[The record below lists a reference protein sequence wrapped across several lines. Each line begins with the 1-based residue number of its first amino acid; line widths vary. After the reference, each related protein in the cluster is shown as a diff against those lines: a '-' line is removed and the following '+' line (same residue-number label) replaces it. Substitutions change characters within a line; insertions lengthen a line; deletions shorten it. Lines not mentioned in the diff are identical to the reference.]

1 MNHVGEVTTPFIFEQ
16 NVTIEAAAIAD
27 MEVTFR
33 VADRIQVAVG
43 ANNLL
48 DRLPNR
54 LPDDSV
60 AQLWTMEYPA
70 ESPYGVA
77 GRIWYTR
84 VSVVGN

>member
-1 MNHVGEVTTPFIFEQ
+1 MNHIGAVTTPFIFEE
-16 NVTIEAAAIAD
+16 NVTIDAAAIAD
-27 MEVTFR
+27 LELTFQ
-33 VADRIQVAVG
+33 VGDRIQVGVG

-54 LPDDSV
+54 LPAEAV
-60 AQLWTMEYPA
+60 AQIWTMEYPS

-84 VSVVGN
+84 VNVVGN

>member
-1 MNHVGEVTTPFIFEQ
+1 M
-16 NVTIEAAAIAD
+16 TIEAAAIAD
-27 MEVTFR
+27 VEVTIR
-33 VADRIQVAVG
+33 VDDRIQVGVG

-70 ESPYGVA
+70 ESPYGIA
-77 GRIWYTR
+77 GRIWYAR
-84 VSVVGN
+84 VDVVGN